1 MFAGHGA
8 ARYYGSPVSRASLS
22 KMSGGGRSTSYSLEA
37 LLFLA
42 VDQNGPTAPEHDET
56 DEDEIE

>member
-1 MFAGHGA
+1 MFAGYR
-8 ARYYGSPVSRASLS
+8 ARDIQDLLEQGILV
-22 KMSGGGRSTSYSLEA
+22 KDEGGGRSTSYSLEA